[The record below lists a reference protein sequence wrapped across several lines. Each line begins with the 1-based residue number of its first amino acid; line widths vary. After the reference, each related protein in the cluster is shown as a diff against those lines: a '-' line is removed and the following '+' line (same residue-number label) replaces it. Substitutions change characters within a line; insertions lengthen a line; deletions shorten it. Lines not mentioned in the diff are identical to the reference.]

1 MALFS
6 FYSLLTILNIK
17 HRYRSKYMNQQSE
30 LVFRFLA
37 EPTDVNFGGK
47 VHGGIVM
54 KWIDQAGYACAAG
67 WSGSYCVTVSVAG
80 VRFKRP
86 ILVGQVVEVTAQ
98 IAHTGKTSMQIFI
111 RVKCGDPQNN
121 ILSESNHCIISFI
134 AMDKAGY
141 PVPVP
146 QFVAKT
152 KEQKKLEQYAIKMKE
167 IAIETESLLHRTV
180 EE

>member
-1 MALFS
+1 M
-6 FYSLLTILNIK
+6 YNN
-17 HRYRSKYMNQQSE
+17 SK
-30 LVFRFLA
+30 VTFRFLA

-67 WSGSYCVTVSVAG
+67 WSGNYSVTVSVAG

-86 ILVGQVVEVTAQ
+86 ILVGQIVEVTAQ

-111 RVKCGDPQNN
+111 SVKCGDPQNPQ
-121 ILSESNHCIISFI
+121 LVESNHCIISFI
-134 AMDKAGY
+134 AVDKAGFPI
-141 PVPVP
+141 PVPK
-146 QFVAKT
+146 FKAKT
-152 KEQKKLEQYAIKMKE
+152 EREIKLEKYAIQMKK
-167 IAIETESLLHRTV
+167 IAIETESLYS

>member
-1 MALFS
+1 M
-6 FYSLLTILNIK
+6 I
-17 HRYRSKYMNQQSE
+17 HQSE

-98 IAHTGKTSMQIFI
+98 IAHTGKTSMQIFVS
-111 RVKCGDPQNN
+111 VKCGDPQKN
-121 ILSESNHCIISFI
+121 LLTESNHCIISFV
-134 AMDKAGY
+134 AMDKAGFS
-141 PVPVP
+141 VPVP
-146 QFVAKT
+146 QFVAET
-152 KEQKKLEQYAIKMKE
+152 KQQKKLEQYAIEMKK
-167 IAIETESLLHRTV
+167 IAIETESLLHRTIDD
-180 EE
+180 

>member
-1 MALFS
+1 MS
-6 FYSLLTILNIK
+6 G
-17 HRYRSKYMNQQSE
+17 HSE
-30 LVFRFLA
+30 VVFRFLA

-86 ILVGQVVEVTAQ
+86 ILVGQIVEVSAQ

-111 RVKCGDPQNN
+111 RVRCGDPQKQS
-121 ILSESNHCIISFI
+121 LVESNHCIISFI

-141 PVPVP
+141 PLPVP
-146 QFVAKT
+146 QFKAKT
-152 KEQKKLEQYAIKMKE
+152 QEQKKLELYAIKMKE
-167 IAIETESLLHRTV
+167 IAIETESLLQRTIDD
-180 EE
+180 